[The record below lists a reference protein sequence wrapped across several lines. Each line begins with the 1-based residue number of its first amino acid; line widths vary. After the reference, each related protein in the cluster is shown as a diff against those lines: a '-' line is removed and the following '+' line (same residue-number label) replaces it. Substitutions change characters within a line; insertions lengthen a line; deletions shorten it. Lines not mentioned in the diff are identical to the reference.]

1 MRDHRMKEASA
12 RAIGLT
18 GKLDE
23 VPSKEVARFDD
34 SDINRPAFGILW

>member
-1 MRDHRMKEASA
+1 MKEASA

-23 VPSKEVARFDD
+23 MPSKEVGRFDD
-34 SDINRPAFGILW
+34 SDISRLAFGIEMKD